1 MTPFGRRLRELRARR
16 GVTQAQ
22 MAAALG
28 VTAGYLSALENG
40 HRGRPNF
47 AFVQAVAQYFN
58 VIWDEADELARL
70 AALSDPRV
78 TVATGGL
85 APEATELAN
94 LLAAHIHH
102 LQPAEIEDLLRTLRR
117 HIREAER
124 AAGTRTEGGEG
135 AAKEGG

>member
-1 MTPFGRRLRELRARR
+1 MTPFGRRLRELRAER

-40 HRGRPNF
+40 KRGRASF
-47 AFVQAVAQYFN
+47 AFVQAVAQYLN
-58 VIWDEADELARL
+58 VIWDEADELSRL

-78 TVATGGL
+78 TVDTAGMV
-85 APEATELAN
+85 PEATELAN
-94 LLAAHIHH
+94 LLAAHVHR
-102 LQPAEIEDLLRTLRR
+102 LQASELDELLKVLRR

-124 AAGTRTEGGEG
+124 ATGGAEG
-135 AAKEGG
+135 